1 MIKKVFIIMFSMD
14 SHTQRAIA
22 KYPDR
27 ALDIAKSY
35 EQRKVNAKTR
45 LVNRLRKCQIDNKSI
60 PNPIER
66 INIVG
71 GWYGNVLI
79 PLLDSMINF
88 KEINFYEL
96 DAEAL
101 SIAQNIFF
109 PNRFNITWIHADAT
123 MLDFTG
129 NDKLTI
135 NTSCEHMTPL
145 KIDTGYVALQSN
157 DYIDVEDHI
166 NCVDSPE
173 ELAEQYNLSK
183 VWYSDSKDYI
193 SYRRFSVIG
202 RI

>member
-1 MIKKVFIIMFSMD
+1 MD

-22 KYPDR
+22 KHPNR

-35 EQRKVNAKTR
+35 EKRKVDAKIR
-45 LVNRLRKCQIDNKSI
+45 LVTKLRKYQLENKCI

-71 GWYGNVLI
+71 GWYGNIII

-96 DAEAL
+96 DQEAI

-109 PNRFNITWIHADAT
+109 PDRFDIKWIHADAAK
-123 MLDFTG
+123 LDFSG
-129 NDKLTI
+129 HDKLTI
-135 NTSCEHMTPL
+135 NTSCEHMVPL
-145 KIDTGYVALQSN
+145 MIDRGYVALQSN
-157 DYIDVEDHI
+157 DYADVEDHL

-173 ELAEQYNLSK
+173 ELAEQYNVSK
-183 VWYSDSKDYI
+183 VWYSNSKDYRE
-193 SYRRFSVIG
+193 YKRFSIIG
-202 RI
+202 KI